1 MPLIQSGSEKALK
14 ENIATEISHGKP
26 PKQAVAIAHSIQRA
40 NDSPLDNLPEAMTLA
55 DMNERNRKFWENQS

>member
-1 MPLIQSGSEKALK
+1 MPLIQSGSEKALR

-40 NDSPLDNLPEAMTLA
+40 NDGPLDNLPESVSLA
-55 DMNERNRKFWENQS
+55 SINEMNRKYWETPI

>member
-26 PKQAVAIAHSIQRA
+26 PKQAVAIAHSVQRA
-40 NDSPLDNLPEAMTLA
+40 NDDTTIGASSVLA
-55 DMNERNRKFWENQS
+55 EINRVNGLWKSQ